1 MVIRKRSDAPW
12 RGRRDMQGQLQY
24 ADVEAARK
32 DLRNRTLARM
42 SGDLARL
49 IYLASMRDY
58 NTGEY
63 YHEGLAL
70 QFGEEA
76 SRKALAS
83 CHRDLFERMVGCSI
97 RELVEHLEV
106 YVRNTRLPCSDFI
119 RTWDRLQP
127 YRVTI
132 PLDCSSLAAQLF
144 TSNIRTALAI
154 LEFGQSHRL
163 QDPQSAS
170 PRQ

>member
-1 MVIRKRSDAPW
+1 MAIRKGSDAQQ
-12 RGRRDMQGQLQY
+12 RGGRDMCGQLQY
-24 ADVEAARK
+24 EDTKAARE

-42 SGDLARL
+42 PGDFARL
-49 IYLASMRDY
+49 IYLASARDY

-70 QFGEEA
+70 QFGEKA
-76 SRKALAS
+76 ARKALES
-83 CHRDLFERMVGCSI
+83 CHRDLFQRMVRCSM

-106 YVRNTRLPCSDFI
+106 YARCTRLPCSDFI

-132 PLDCSSLAAQLF
+132 PLDCSVLAAQLF
-144 TSNIRTALAI
+144 ASNVKTALAI
-154 LEFGQSHRL
+154 LNFGQSHRPP
-163 QDPQSAS
+163 DPQSAS
-170 PRQ
+170 PPQ